1 MSWFYLALLAP
12 LLYAITVLFDDSL
25 LRFVYK
31 SPYISTTMAGLFGT
45 LPLIAVFFKSVSIP
59 TNLALLALLSGFL
72 TIIYI
77 FFYFKALGVESPS
90 VVIALFSLAPAT
102 IPILAHFL
110 VQEDLRPVQLAGFA
124 IIVLASLAM
133 AAVDIKQFK
142 FSKAL
147 LPIGVAVVFMDAVAL
162 ITKHVYQHAGFF
174 SAYMYFCLGMG
185 LSGLMFLLINLS
197 NNKKDLASIQ
207 PMLKKVVP
215 ILIIA
220 ELVNLAAEFTLNLAV
235 SKGPV
240 SLVKAI
246 EGVQPI
252 FMLVLALALYPIA
265 PKFFR
270 EAEEGGIKKKF
281 LFMAVAVAGLV
292 LIGATA

>member
-1 MSWFYLALLAP
+1 MNWFYLALLAP
-12 LLYAITVLFDDSL
+12 LLFAITVLFDDSL

-31 SPYISTTMAGLFGT
+31 SPYISTIMNGFFGI
-45 LPLIAVFFKSVSIP
+45 LPLVAVFFRPVSIP
-59 TNLALLALLSGFL
+59 LHLALMAMLSGFL
-72 TIIYI
+72 TIIFI
-77 FFYFKALGVESPS
+77 FFYFKSLALESPS

-102 IPILAHFL
+102 IPILAHFF
-110 VQEDLRPVQLAGFA
+110 VQENLRAVQLLGFI
-124 IIVLASLAM
+124 IIVLASMSM
-133 AAVDIKQFK
+133 AAVNIKQFK

-147 LPIGVAVVFMDAVAL
+147 LPIGIAVVFMDAVAL
-162 ITKHVYQHAGFF
+162 ISKHVYQHAGFF
-174 SAYMYFCLGMG
+174 SAYMYFCVGTG
-185 LSGLMFLLINLS
+185 LSGLMFLLINLQD
-197 NNKKDLASIQ
+197 NKKNLASIK

-215 ILIIA
+215 ILITA
-220 ELVNLAAEFTLNLAV
+220 ELFNISAEFTLNLAI

-246 EGVQPI
+246 EGIQPI
-252 FMLVLALALYPIA
+252 FMLFLALALYPVA

-281 LFMAVAVAGLV
+281 FLMAIAVAGLV

>member
-12 LLYAITVLFDDSL
+12 LLYAITVAFDDSL

-31 SPYISTTMAGLFGT
+31 SPYIATIMAGFFGT
-45 LPLIAVFFKSVSIP
+45 LPLVAVFFKPVSI
-59 TNLALLALLSGFL
+59 TTGLALLALLSGFL
-72 TIIYI
+72 TVIYI
-77 FFYFKALGVESPS
+77 FFYFKSLALESPS

-110 VQEDLRPVQLAGFA
+110 VQEDLRVVQLVGFV
-124 IIVLASLAM
+124 IIVLASMGM

-147 LPIGVAVVFMDAVAL
+147 LPIGVAVIFMDAVAL
-162 ITKHVYQHAGFF
+162 ISKHVYQHAGFF
-174 SAYMYFCLGMG
+174 SAYMYFCAGMG
-185 LSGLMFLLINLS
+185 LSGLMFLLINLPD
-197 NNKKDLASIQ
+197 NKKNLASIQ
-207 PMLKKVVP
+207 PMLKKVAP
-215 ILIIA
+215 IFIIA
-220 ELVNLAAEFTLNLAV
+220 ELFNLAAEFTLNLAV

-246 EGVQPI
+246 EGIQPI
-252 FMLVLALALYPIA
+252 FMLVLALMLYPIA

-270 EAEEGGIKKKF
+270 EAEEGGIMKKF
-281 LFMAVAVAGLV
+281 LLMAVAVAGLV